1 MRPVP
6 GRRILNRLTKL
17 VIQRRFFVLP
27 PLVAVTVLFGL
38 QIRNLEADPAPER
51 LLASYEANGRALRD
65 LVEFQQTFGST
76 DRVMVL
82 VLEADDV
89 LALDKLGY
97 LHQLSLHFRDEAWV
111 DRAESLTLLALPRI
125 RPDDPDD
132 APTLDELEAD
142 LFEDDPDTAGED
154 ILEGDAEAVDA
165 LHALVDEDP
174 TRFPGGFAEV
184 GARMQGQVV
193 TGPLVEGAT
202 VTADEALEIR
212 RALTDAPLLRGRLI
226 SSDHTVAAIA
236 LQFKGE
242 DVDHDQ
248 VDSAIARV
256 ESYLAANPPP
266 RGAHVHLGGL
276 PHLRHS
282 IVDNMRSDQLRLVPL
297 TLLVCAI
304 LLFFSFRWF
313 PGVVLP
319 IGAVVITAL
328 VVVGGMAVASEPM
341 NVLNNIIPPL
351 LIIIGISDSIHL
363 INRYREEL
371 ADGHDKM
378 TAGANT
384 VRTMA
389 VACLLT
395 SITTAVGLAS
405 LVVSRTGM
413 LQRFGVTAAI
423 GVLVAYIVTITFLPS
438 ALMMMRAPKAA
449 MLQQRTRMEAT
460 VVLLTQGVLR
470 ARWPILGITAAM
482 LALAAWGASKV
493 NVDHA
498 LLDQFSESDPVYRT
512 TLLME
517 RKLEGIRPLEV
528 SFQARDEGRMLEP
541 DVLAAMD
548 AVQQWADTR
557 PETIRSL
564 GPSNILKE
572 SYALVTDDATVR
584 DEPLKTR
591 RQVDALAT
599 LLARG
604 DRNPLAGFVTA
615 DGTTGR
621 VQIRLRDVGA
631 QATLGFIEDLRG
643 EIKRHLAHVD
653 GVDFAFAGDAY
664 TGSRGLEAVVRDL
677 LGSLLTA
684 VVIIFLLLTVLFRS
698 LRLGLLS
705 IPPNIIPLVF
715 TMAYMVMRGI
725 PLNAATVIIFS
736 ISLGLAVDGTIH
748 VLARYREET
757 MNGLGSSEALLRA
770 ARGTGQAIVVSSLTL
785 MMGFSVL
792 LFSSFIPVRNFGELI
807 AVTVASSLLATLVV
821 QPALLKVAGLPR
833 RAELERASL

>member
-6 GRRILNRLTKL
+6 GRRILNRLTQL
-17 VIQRRFFVLP
+17 VIQRRLLVLL
-27 PLVAVTVLFGL
+27 PLVAVTVFFGT
-38 QIRNLEADPAPER
+38 QIRHLEADPAPER
-51 LLASYEANGRALRD
+51 LLASYDADDGQLFS
-65 LVEFQQTFGST
+65 LQEFQRTFGST

-82 VLEADDV
+82 VLQADDV
-89 LALDKLGY
+89 LAIDKVRY
-97 LHQLSLHFRDEAWV
+97 LHQLSRHFRDQPWV
-111 DRAESLTLLALPRI
+111 DRAESLTLLPLPRI
-125 RPDDPDD
+125 RHDDPEA
-132 APTLDELEAD
+132 APTLDELEED
-142 LFEDDPDTAGED
+142 LFADDDEVAGED
-154 ILEGDAEAVDA
+154 LLEGDSDAVDA
-165 LHALVDEDP
+165 LHTLVDEDP
-174 TRFPGGFAEV
+174 ARFPGGFAAV
-184 GARMQGQVV
+184 GARMQGEVV
-193 TGPLVEGAT
+193 TGPLVEGDT
-202 VTADEALEIR
+202 VTPEEAAEIR
-212 RALTDAPLLRGRLI
+212 LALDDAPLLIGRLI
-226 SSDHTVAAIA
+226 SEDRTVAAIA
-236 LQFKGE
+236 LQLVGKE
-242 DVDHDQ
+242 VNHDEVDA
-248 VDSAIARV
+248 AIAHV
-256 ESYLAANPPP
+256 EAHLAEHPPP
-266 RGAHVHLGGL
+266 TGARVHLGGL

-282 IVDNMRSDQLRLVPL
+282 IVDSMRSDQLRLVPL
-297 TLLVCAI
+297 TLLVCG
-304 LLFFSFRWF
+304 LLLLLSFRWL
-313 PGVVLP
+313 PGVILP
-319 IGAVVITAL
+319 IAAVVVTAL
-328 VVVGGMAVASEPM
+328 IVVGGMAVVHEPM

-371 ADGHDKM
+371 ADGHGKLQ
-378 TAGANT
+378 AGAQT

-413 LQRFGVTAAI
+413 LQRFGITAAI
-423 GVLVAYIVTITFLPS
+423 GVLVAYVVTITFLPS
-438 ALMMMRAPKAA
+438 AMMMMRPPKE
-449 MLQQRTRMEAT
+449 RTLRRGTGMEAT

-470 ARWPILGITAAM
+470 ARWPILGITGAM
-482 LALAAWGASKV
+482 LLLAGWVASRV

-498 LLDQFSESDPVYRT
+498 LLDQFSESDPVYET

-517 RKLEGIRPLEV
+517 HKLEGIRPLEV
-528 SFQARDEGRMLEP
+528 SFTTREGGRILDP
-541 DVLAAMD
+541 DTLTAMESI
-548 AVQQWADTR
+548 QRWAEAR
-557 PETIRSL
+557 PEAIRSL
-564 GPSNILKE
+564 GPTNILKE
-572 SYALVTDDATVR
+572 TYALVTDEAGVR
-584 DEPLKTR
+584 DEPLKSR
-591 RQVDALAT
+591 AQVDALAT

-604 DRNPLAGFVTA
+604 DRDPLAAFVTP

-621 VQIRLRDVGA
+621 IQIRLRDVGA

-643 EIKRHLAHVD
+643 EIKRSLTDVQ

-684 VVIIFLLLTVLFRS
+684 VIIIFLLLTVLFRS

-715 TMAYMVMRGI
+715 TMAYMVLRGI

-792 LFSSFIPVRNFGELI
+792 LFSSFVPVRNFGELI